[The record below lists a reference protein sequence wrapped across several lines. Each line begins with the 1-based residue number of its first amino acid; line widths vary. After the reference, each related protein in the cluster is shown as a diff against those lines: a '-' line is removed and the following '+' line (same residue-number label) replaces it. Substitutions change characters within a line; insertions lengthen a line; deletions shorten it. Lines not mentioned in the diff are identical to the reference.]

1 MCHVWSFLIRWRRI
15 WVFMRLPIR
24 DGNVTYQNDKFEL
37 DNRNFV
43 ELSSQMNL
51 LVLKSWTLQLVILPN
66 CILHDTF
73 KDLTF
78 KKIKI
83 KKHLLVC
90 SLARR
95 WWMMRFELLYSV
107 DYQLDN
113 PQVNRFQW
121 FSCLLSLFWRGQ
133 HMVTGCPHV
142 WTGESQR
149 MNKTWIVE

>member
-24 DGNVTYQNDKFEL
+24 GGNVTYQNDKFEL

-73 KDLTF
+73 KDLTY

-90 SLARR
+90 SLTRR
-95 WWMMRFELLYSV
+95 WWMWLMMRFELLYSV

-113 PQVNRFQW
+113 RFQW
-121 FSCLLSLFWRGQ
+121 FSCLLSLFWGGQ